1 MKYHFLLISKNNRG
15 RNLSQTYYAKG
26 HFFPNPDHFAWV
38 LESFTVNFL
47 YSCGQNFLGT
57 WEAKPSN
64 ACYRFIFK
72 IIAHFE
78 KDLLSGLRKRFQMR
92 CWSQSSPETTSERGS
107 TQPANF
113 STIAALCGLTFPCL
127 QNLSWQNFS
136 SGMRRR
142 NGPRSSAW

>member
-26 HFFPNPDHFAWV
+26 HFSKSWPFAWV

-92 CWSQSSPETTSERGS
+92 CWSQSSPETTSERGVAHS
-107 TQPANF
+107 QLISAPSRPSVVWHFLVCRIWADRTSPPAWGGGWA
-113 STIAALCGLTFPCL
+113 S
-127 QNLSWQNFS
+127 
-136 SGMRRR
+136 
-142 NGPRSSAW
+142 